1 MPKNDAY
8 DEDEKTP
15 QTETG
20 TKTPRRTFA
29 QMEEKI
35 RTQIETKEEE
45 LDCLNSRANALQVSI
60 TDLQELLD

>member
-1 MPKNDAY
+1 MPKNDVY

-15 QTETG
+15 QAESE

-35 RTQIETKEEE
+35 RTQIETKQKE
-45 LDCLNSRANALQVSI
+45 LDCILSRANALKVSI
-60 TDLQELLD
+60 TDLDELLR